1 VALWSYQGEP
11 VLNEVNSVGGE
22 VAEDFYRRLYE
33 VLQRPRNAPRV
44 MLTKNRPAEYTVPF
58 DAALL
63 TYELLPELRRVNLLR
78 VAWDWPSDDK

>member
-58 DAALL
+58 DA
-63 TYELLPELRRVNLLR
+63 R
-78 VAWDWPSDDK
+78 S

>member
-1 VALWSYQGEP
+1 VAARSYYGP
-11 VLNEVNSVGGE
+11 TVINEINSVGGD

-33 VLQRPRNAPRV
+33 VLQHPRSAQRV

-63 TYELLPELRRVNLLR
+63 TYTLAPELGRVHLLR
-78 VAWDWPSDDK
+78 VAWDWPDHD